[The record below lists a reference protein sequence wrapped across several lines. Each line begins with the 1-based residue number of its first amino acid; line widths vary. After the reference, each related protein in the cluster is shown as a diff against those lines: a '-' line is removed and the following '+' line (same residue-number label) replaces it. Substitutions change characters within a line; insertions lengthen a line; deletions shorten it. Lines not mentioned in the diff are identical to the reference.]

1 VQVRLLGPVEVWGS
15 GGPVDLGAPQQRC
28 VFAAL
33 AMTPRQLVSVDALVD
48 RVWGEQIPRNVR
60 TVLYTYVSRLR
71 GVLQQAGGGGNGQA
85 VLRRRDGGYA
95 LELDPERVDLHRVRR
110 LASAA
115 RAAAGRP
122 PDGDRRAAALL
133 AEACDLW
140 TGAAL
145 AGVSGDWVDRVRAG
159 LDHERL
165 ALLTERFDAAIRI
178 GAHEAVIGPLSE
190 ALAAHPLAESLASL
204 LMLALHRSGRH
215 AEALRVYG
223 QLRQRMVEELGDE
236 PGPGLRH
243 VHERILRRDPE
254 LDPPAGPVAKR
265 PGAPWVSPRQ
275 LPPDVWHFVGRDR
288 LLADLAA
295 AIAPDRQRT
304 AVPIVTV
311 TGPPGVGKTA
321 LATRVAHLARHGFP
335 DGQWHVQLG
344 GAGAPRDPERILGE
358 LLEASGVDRG
368 EIPDGLERRTAAL
381 RTRLADRRVL
391 LLLDDAAGAAQVRPL
406 LPGTAGAAVLVT
418 SRRPLGGLA
427 ESGVRL
433 GPFGQ
438 AEALE
443 LLGRLAGPERV
454 AAEPAAAAEVCTACG
469 RLPLAV
475 RIAAARLAAHP
486 EWTVERFA
494 ARLRDHRHRLD
505 ELAVDG
511 LAVRPGLE
519 LSYRALDPPLRTAL
533 RRLARLGTG
542 EFTVGTASMLAGVPD
557 GERLL
562 EGLVTANLV
571 HPVDAGPAGEPRY
584 RLPEL
589 VASFAAELDDRR
601 S

>member
-1 VQVRLLGPVEVWGS
+1 
-15 GGPVDLGAPQQRC
+15 

-33 AMTPRQLVSVDALVD
+33 AMTPRRLVSVDALVD

-60 TVLYTYVSRLR
+60 TILYTYVSRLR
-71 GVLQQAGGGGNGQA
+71 GVLQRAGGGGNGQA

-95 LELDPERVDLHRVRR
+95 LELDPERVDLHRARR
-110 LASAA
+110 LASEA

-140 TGAAL
+140 TGTAL

-190 ALAAHPLAESLASL
+190 ALAAYPLTESLASL

-243 VHERILRRDPE
+243 VHEQILRRDPV
-254 LDPPAGPVAKR
+254 LDPPAPAVPATER
-265 PGAPWVSPRQ
+265 PDSPWVSLRQ

-311 TGPPGVGKTA
+311 TGPSGVGKTA
-321 LATRVAHLARHGFP
+321 LATRAAHLTRHRFP
-335 DGQWHVQLG
+335 DGQWHVRLG
-344 GAGAPRDPERILGE
+344 TAGAPRDPEEILGE
-358 LLEASGVDRG
+358 LLEASGVDRRS
-368 EIPDGLERRTAAL
+368 IPAGLERRTAAL

-391 LLLDDAAGAAQVRPL
+391 LLFDDAAGAAQVQPL

-418 SRRPLGGLA
+418 SRRLLGGLA
-427 ESGVRL
+427 ESSVRL
-433 GPFGQ
+433 GPLGD

-454 AAEPAAAAEVCTACG
+454 AAEPAAAAEVCAACG

-475 RIAAARLAAHP
+475 RIAATRLAAHP
-486 EWTVERFA
+486 EWTVERLA
-494 ARLRDHRHRLD
+494 MRLRDHRHRLD

-519 LSYRALDPPLRTAL
+519 LSYRTLDPPLRTAL

-542 EFTVGTASMLAGVPD
+542 EFTASTAGTLAGVGD

-571 HPVDAGPAGEPRY
+571 HPVDADPAGEPRY

-589 VASFAAELDDRR
+589 VASYAAELDQTAPM
-601 S
+601 